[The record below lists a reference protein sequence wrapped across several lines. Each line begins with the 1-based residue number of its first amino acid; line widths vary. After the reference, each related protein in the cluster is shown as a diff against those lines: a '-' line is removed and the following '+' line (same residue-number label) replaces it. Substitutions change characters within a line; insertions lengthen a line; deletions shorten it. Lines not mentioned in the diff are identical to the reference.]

1 MTLLNLENGINNI
14 KKISLKLP
22 SKSGVYKMIS
32 ARNEIES
39 NLKSQNQNN

>member
-22 SKSGVYKMIS
+22 SKSEAIS
-32 ARNEIES
+32 IKPA
-39 NLKSQNQNN
+39 